1 MGKHL
6 YLSALI
12 EFIMDIRFNEI
23 EALLPGYFTGEL
35 SDEDSRKVNG
45 WRSASA
51 DNELLFLES
60 MKAWEAIP
68 LLHEMEQ
75 FNSFEA
81 LKKINARI
89 TSTERRIWWNYFQK
103 IAAVLIF
110 PLLIYSVYTLIRG
123 DSLEEHLRENI
134 LMQTISSRQGMVT
147 QVELADGSMVW
158 LNSGSVLQVP
168 TLFNG
173 DLREVELRG
182 EAFFEVKKN
191 EKQPFRVLTKGIN
204 IKVLG
209 TSFNVVSYD
218 DEQRSEVVLVEG
230 KVELSSEKNGR
241 MEKQGV
247 LRPGQRAVYRE
258 DIQKVEL
265 EDVAVDKYIAW
276 REGNLIFQDDKMEEV
291 VKRLS
296 RWFNVDIIIND
307 PEIKNY
313 IYKATFRNESL
324 TQVLN
329 LLKISAPIDYTIEGN
344 KLLSDGEYSKQK
356 VYLMKKKK

>member
-1 MGKHL
+1 
-6 YLSALI
+6 
-12 EFIMDIRFNEI
+12 
-23 EALLPGYFTGEL
+23 
-35 SDEDSRKVNG
+35 
-45 WRSASA
+45 
-51 DNELLFLES
+51 

-89 TSTERRIWWNYFQK
+89 TGAERRIWWNYFQK

-123 DSLEEHLRENI
+123 NSLEEHLRENV

-147 QVELADGSMVW
+147 QLELADGSRVW

-182 EAFFEVKKN
+182 EAFSRLRKRKATV
-191 EKQPFRVLTKGIN
+191 Q
-204 IKVLG
+204 G
-209 TSFNVVSYD
+209 TYKRDQYRSVRHSFNVCYD
-218 DEQRSEVVLVEG
+218 DEQQSEVVLVEG

-241 MEKQGV
+241 MEKQGI
-247 LRPGQRAVYRE
+247 LHPGQRAVYRE

-276 REGNLIFQDDKMEEV
+276 REGNLIFQDDKMEDV

-307 PEIKNY
+307 SEIKNY

-356 VYLMKKKK
+356 VYLMKRKIKNREDTFRTHPGKIRCT